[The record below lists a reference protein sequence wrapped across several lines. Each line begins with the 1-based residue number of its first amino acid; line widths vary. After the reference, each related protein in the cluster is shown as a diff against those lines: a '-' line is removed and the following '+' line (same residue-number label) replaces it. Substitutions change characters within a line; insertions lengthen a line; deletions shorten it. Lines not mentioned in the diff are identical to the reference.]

1 MFNENF
7 VFFERFWK
15 NLPAPPLNYGVFD
28 LFGLLTIFF
37 FQILLAGVALGK
49 AHIMTQF
56 LVKQTEF
63 GLFGYFLDF
72 KK

>member
-1 MFNENF
+1 MLNENF

-28 LFGLLTIFF
+28 LFGPLTIF

-49 AHIMTQF
+49 AQIMTQF
-56 LVKQTEF
+56 LVKHTEF
-63 GLFGYFLDF
+63 GLFGYVLDF